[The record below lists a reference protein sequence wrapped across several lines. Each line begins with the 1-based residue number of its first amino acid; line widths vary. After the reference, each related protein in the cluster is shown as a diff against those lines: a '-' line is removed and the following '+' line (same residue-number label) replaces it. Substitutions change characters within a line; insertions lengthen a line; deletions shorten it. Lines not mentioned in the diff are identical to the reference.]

1 MLAAFLLVLREG
13 FEATLL
19 VAIVLAYLV
28 KIGRAEHSRGVWYG
42 ILAAA
47 GLSAVV
53 GVGMFATA
61 SSLTG
66 SAGEIFKGATMWLA
80 VVVLTYMILWMRRQS
95 RTVGADLRRGIDV
108 AVEKGS
114 SVLALAILAFVM
126 VFREGLET
134 TLFMFSV
141 TQTSSPLQ
149 VLFGG
154 TLGLVGAVG
163 LGYAVYVG
171 GRRLNLGAFFKVTG
185 LLLLVVAAGLFAHG
199 MAMLE
204 SASLIPAFFY
214 PLWDLSDVALL
225 THQSLLGQ
233 FLVAFFGWD
242 PKPDLLEFG
251 VWLGYI
257 TVVGYLFLKPQG
269 PAPQRSTTGKET
281 GGKEESR
288 AAQAAG

>member
-28 KIGRAEHSRGVWYG
+28 KIGRSDDRRGVWYG
-42 ILAAA
+42 IAAAA

-61 SSLTG
+61 SSLAG
-66 SAGEIFKGATMWLA
+66 EAGEIFKGATMWLA
-80 VVVLTYMILWMRRQS
+80 VAVLTYMILWMRRQS
-95 RTVGADLRRGIDV
+95 RTVAADLRHGID
-108 AVEKGS
+108 AAGRKGG

-126 VFREGLET
+126 VFREGLWS
-134 TLFMFSV
+134 TLFMFGV
-141 TQTSSPLQ
+141 TQTSSPSQ
-149 VLFGG
+149 VLLGG

-163 LGYAVYVG
+163 LGYAVYAG

-185 LLLLVVAAGLFAHG
+185 LLLIAVAAGLFAHG

-204 SASLIPAFFY
+204 SASVIPAFFY

-251 VWLGYI
+251 VWLGYLA
-257 TVVGYLFLKPQG
+257 VVGYLFLKPQD
-269 PAPQRSTTGKET
+269 PTPRRSGTGETTG
-281 GGKEESR
+281 GEESPR
-288 AAQAAG
+288 TAQATG